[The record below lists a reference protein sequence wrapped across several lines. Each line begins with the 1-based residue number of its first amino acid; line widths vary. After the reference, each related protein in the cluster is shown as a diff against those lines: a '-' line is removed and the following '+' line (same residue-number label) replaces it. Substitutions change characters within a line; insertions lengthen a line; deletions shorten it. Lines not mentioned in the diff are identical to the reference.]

1 MKTPILPPS
10 VKADLKKAL
19 RSRRTLKTQR
29 ISSHLRSVKT
39 PLLPYAQSLLEYR
52 KIENALARIS
62 SINTLHPNCI
72 PPSTIRD
79 LNRQAAKILRTLT
92 R

>member
-29 ISSHLRSVKT
+29 ISPHTRSIKT
-39 PLLPYAQSLLEYR
+39 PLLPYAQSLLEYH
-52 KIENALARIS
+52 KIENALSRLSTIS
-62 SINTLHPNCI
+62 TLYPNCV
-72 PPSTIRD
+72 P
-79 LNRQAAKILRTLT
+79 LTLT
-92 R
+92 RVIRDRIRKAL